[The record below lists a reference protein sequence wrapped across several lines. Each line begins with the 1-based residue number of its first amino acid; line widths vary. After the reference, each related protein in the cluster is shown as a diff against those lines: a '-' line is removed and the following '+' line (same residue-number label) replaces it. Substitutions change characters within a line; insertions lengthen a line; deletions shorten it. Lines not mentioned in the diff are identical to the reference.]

1 MNQHT
6 SEQINELS
14 AALAKAQ
21 GEIKGAAKA
30 TLNTYFTS
38 KYADLAACVD
48 VAKEPLSKNG
58 LSVMQ
63 VVDADEAGNM
73 RLVTYLTHSSGQWM
87 RSIYPIKPVK
97 NDPQG
102 VGSAITYARR
112 YSYCAIVGVVAEN
125 EDDDGNAASDK
136 PAKPPAFK
144 TAAARKQYVQNVIDS
159 IQACQS
165 AKEVENVAA
174 LNRDK
179 IKEMKA
185 SGNEHDDLGAD
196 EIIKEKAMRLAA
208 LNNKA
213 MDDEFKERV

>member
-1 MNQHT
+1 MNQYT
-6 SEQINELS
+6 SDQINAIAE
-14 AALAKAQ
+14 ALAKAQ

-30 TLNTYFTS
+30 TNNPFFNS
-38 KYADLAACVD
+38 KYADLAACVE
-48 VAKEPLSKNG
+48 VAKEPLAKNG
-58 LSVMQ
+58 LSVFQ
-63 VVDADEAGNM
+63 VVDSDEAGNM
-73 RLVTYLTHSSGQWM
+73 RLVTHLAHSSGQWI
-87 RSIYPIKPVK
+87 RSFYPVKPVK
-97 NDPQG
+97 QDPQG

-136 PAKPPAFK
+136 SKPPAFK

-159 IQACQS
+159 ILACQTP
-165 AKEVENVAA
+165 EELETVAA

-196 EIIKEKAMRLAA
+196 EIIKQKAMRLGAIQ
-208 LNNKA
+208 NKA